1 MLPKIITVSDF
12 RKNLAKFLNMTDGKM
27 LLIKGKSS
35 NKVVIDEK
43 EYEYLLALAN
53 QFTVEDPEG
62 KYRPEF
68 EAEILKRAKSNNF
81 VKNISSLK
89 DLL

>member
-1 MLPKIITVSDF
+1 MLPKIFTVSEF
-12 RKNLAKFLNMTDGKM
+12 RKNLAKYLNMANDNIIM
-27 LLIKGKSS
+27 IKGKKSY
-35 NKVVIDEK
+35 KVVLDEK

-53 QFTVEDPEG
+53 QFVVEDPEG

-68 EAEILKRAKSNNF
+68 EHEMLKRGKSKNF
-81 VKNISSLK
+81 IQHVNSLK